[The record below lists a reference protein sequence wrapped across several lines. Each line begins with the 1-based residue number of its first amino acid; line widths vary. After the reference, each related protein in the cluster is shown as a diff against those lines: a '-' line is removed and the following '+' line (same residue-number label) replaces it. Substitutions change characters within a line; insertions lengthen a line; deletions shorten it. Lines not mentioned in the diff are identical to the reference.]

1 MARQMRSFETH
12 RGNGPVNGFLGPQ
25 RLSALSAGMVH
36 KNQELYYYP
45 PVVEVAVDRS
55 VLPIW

>member
-1 MARQMRSFETH
+1 MRSFETH